1 MVHAL
6 MSRALQLDER
16 FGDGAIHAAMIAL
29 EGRPEWGGSAAR
41 AREHF
46 DRAITISRGLDP
58 GPYVALAMNVSR
70 PERNRTEFVE
80 LLDKAL
86 SIKPADNPRNQLVV
100 LVGQQ
105 RARRLLDRVDDF
117 FPRAE
122 SERLP

>member
-1 MVHAL
+1 
-6 MSRALQLDER
+6 
-16 FGDGAIHAAMIAL
+16 MIAL

-70 PERNRTEFVE
+70 PARNRIEFVE

-105 RARRLLDRVDDF
+105 RARLLLDRVDDF